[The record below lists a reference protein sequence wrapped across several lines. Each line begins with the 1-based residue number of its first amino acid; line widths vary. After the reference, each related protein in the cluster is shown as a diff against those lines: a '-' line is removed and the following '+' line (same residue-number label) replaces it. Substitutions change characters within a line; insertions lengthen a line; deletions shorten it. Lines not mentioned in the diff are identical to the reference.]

1 MTEDQFVA
9 AVETRVEFEIRRM
22 KDMHQLY
29 KLPNFN
35 AQFEDFKRNRHK
47 IALYNELR
55 NENDTLKA
63 TYAEYALVR
72 DKYRRLLY
80 LSDPKRIEVREYMN
94 GVFVKRNGAMVK
106 TKDLKR
112 VACRYGNI
120 RTDKGGMRKIVIDG
134 ANVMC
139 T

>member
-1 MTEDQFVA
+1 MTEDQFVS
-9 AVETRVEFEIRRM
+9 AVERRVEFEIRRM
-22 KDMHQLY
+22 KDLHQLY
-29 KLPNFN
+29 SHPSFN
-35 AQFEDFKRNRHK
+35 AQLEDFRKNSHK

-55 NENDTLKA
+55 NENDALKA
-63 TYAEYALVR
+63 TYGEYALVR
-72 DKYRRLLY
+72 DKYRKLLY
-80 LSDPKRIEVREYMN
+80 LSDPRGMDVRESMD
-94 GVFVKRNGAMVK
+94 GVYVKRNGVMEK

-120 RTDKGGMRKIVIDG
+120 RTDKNGTRKIVIDG